1 MNTTDCEPEP
11 LIRLADVPT
20 LQWIPKRGGKP
31 IHIATIY
38 RWVNRGIKGRRLRT
52 AQVGGGQA
60 TTVTWLNEFFNLAPS
75 VRNVQTASQRQR
87 EIARAERELAEAG
100 I

>member
-1 MNTTDCEPEP
+1 MHTTQCEPEP

-20 LQWIPKRGGKP
+20 LEWIPKRAGKR

-60 TTVTWLNEFFNLAPS
+60 TTVTWLNEFFDLAPTAS
-75 VRNVQTASQRQR
+75 VQTPSQRR
-87 EIARAERELAEAG
+87 KAIDRAERELAAAG